1 MFDGLKTAVVSFGK
15 AAVITAVEKAPIIC
29 FVGGTIAL
37 GATIYMAVKAAP
49 KVKEDLDEYTAKA
62 KELDEQLKAGEAV
75 DQNGE
80 KVEVEVEENGEEV
93 KTLTKK
99 EYNHEM
105 RSLFVDTTINV
116 VKHMGGAAACALLA
130 VSLFGAAAYIPTLRL
145 AQLSGEYVALDK
157 TFKEYRAVVREEDG
171 VEKDHHYM
179 FKTKEAKRTVKVPS
193 LDEEG
198 NVTDVE
204 VEETHEVGEENPLY
218 WVYSAETCP
227 IFSSSEIIN
236 DEILFEK
243 EKNLQ
248 RKFER
253 CRILTDNDVLNELGL
268 FGEIKKNPKFGIKFG
283 KKWKKDADNTF
294 KLIIEKIWLP
304 DYTRKSGYALKY
316 QVTYDRE
323 LL

>member
-15 AAVITAVEKAPIIC
+15 TAVITAVEKVPIIC
-29 FVGGTIAL
+29 FIGGTIAL
-37 GATIYMAVKAAP
+37 GATVYMAVKAAP

-62 KELDEQLKAGEAV
+62 KELDKGLKAGEAV

-80 KVEVEVEENGEEV
+80 KVEVVVEENGEMIE
-93 KTLTKK
+93 TLTKK

-116 VKHMGGAAACALLA
+116 VKHMGGAAACAVLA

-145 AQLSGEYVALDK
+145 AQLSGRYMVLDK

-171 VEKDHHYM
+171 VEKDRHYM
-179 FKTKEAKRTVKVPS
+179 FKTREEKRTVKVPS

-198 NVTDVE
+198 QVTDVE
-204 VEETHEVGEENPLY
+204 VEEKHEVGEENPLY

-227 IFSSSEIIN
+227 IFSSAETIN

-248 RKFER
+248 RKFDR
-253 CRILTDNDVLNELGL
+253 CRILTDNDVLYELGL
-268 FGEIKKNPKFGIKFG
+268 FEELKKNPKFGIKFG
-283 KKWKKDADNTF
+283 KKWKKDGDNTF

-316 QVTYDRE
+316 QITYDRE

>member
-15 AAVITAVEKAPIIC
+15 TAVITAVEKAPIIC
-29 FVGGTIAL
+29 FIGGTIAL
-37 GATIYMAVKAAP
+37 GATVYMAVKAAP

-62 KELDEQLKAGEAV
+62 KELDKGLKAGEAV

-80 KVEVEVEENGEEV
+80 KVEVVVEENGEMIE
-93 KTLTKK
+93 TLTKK

-116 VKHMGGAAACALLA
+116 VKHMGGAAACAVLA

-145 AQLSGEYVALDK
+145 AQLSGRYMVLDK

-171 VEKDHHYM
+171 IEKDRHYM
-179 FKTKEAKRTVKVPS
+179 FKTREEKRTVKVPS

-204 VEETHEVGEENPLY
+204 VEEKHEVGDENPLY

-227 IFSSSEIIN
+227 IFSSAEIIN

-248 RKFER
+248 RKFDH
-253 CRILTDNDVLNELGL
+253 CRILTDNDVLYELGL
-268 FGEIKKNPKFGIKFG
+268 FEELKKNPKFGIKFG
-283 KKWKKDADNTF
+283 KKWKKDGDNTF

>member
-49 KVKEDLDEYTAKA
+49 KVKEDLDEYTKKA
-62 KELDEQLKAGEAV
+62 KDLDEALKMC
-75 DQNGE
+75 
-80 KVEVEVEENGEEV
+80 EEEHDGKATAEE
-93 KTLTKK
+93 KK

-105 RSLFVDTTINV
+105 RSLFVDTTLNV
-116 VKHMGGAAACALLA
+116 VKHMGGAAACALFA
-130 VSLFGAAAYIPTLRL
+130 VSLYGAAAYIPCLRL
-145 AQLSGEYVALDK
+145 TEVSGKYMVLDK
-157 TFKEYRAVVREEDG
+157 TFKEYRACVREEDG

-179 FKTKEAKRTVKVPS
+179 FKTREEKRTVKVPS

-204 VEETHEVGEENPLY
+204 VEEKHEVGEENPLY

-243 EKNLQ
+243 ENNLQ
-248 RKFER
+248 KKFER

-294 KLIIEKIWLP
+294 KLIVEKIWLP

>member
-15 AAVITAVEKAPIIC
+15 TAVITAVEKAPIIC

-49 KVKEDLDEYTAKA
+49 KVKEDLDEYTTKA
-62 KELDEQLKAGEAV
+62 KKLDEQLKAGEAV
-75 DQNGE
+75 DQDGNKVE
-80 KVEVEVEENGEEV
+80 VEVEVEENGEKIE
-93 KTLTKK
+93 TLTKK

-116 VKHMGGAAACALLA
+116 VKHMGGAAACALLS

-157 TFKEYRAVVREEDG
+157 TFKSYRACVREEEG
-171 VEKDHHYM
+171 AEKDRHYM
-179 FKTKEAKRTVKVPS
+179 FKTKEVKRTVKVPS

-204 VEETHEVGEENPLY
+204 VEEKHEVGEENPLY

-227 IFSSSEIIN
+227 IFSSSEVIN

-243 EKNLQ
+243 ENNLQ
-248 RKFER
+248 KKFER
-253 CRILTDNDVLNELGL
+253 CRILTDNDVLNELA
-268 FGEIKKNPKFGIKFG
+268 KSG
-283 KKWKKDADNTF
+283 KKTVITSLNLLSRRAGYP
-294 KLIIEKIWLP
+294 IIQRNPVIHLNIRSLM
-304 DYTRKSGYALKY
+304 TGSS
-316 QVTYDRE
+316 YDKGNIT
-323 LL
+323 L

>member
-116 VKHMGGAAACALLA
+116 VKHMGGAAACALLS
-130 VSLFGAAAYIPTLRL
+130 VSLFGAAAYIPCLRL
-145 AQLSGEYVALDK
+145 AEVSGKYMVLDK
-157 TFKEYRAVVREEDG
+157 TFKEYRACVREEDG
-171 VEKDHHYM
+171 VEKDRHYM
-179 FKTKEAKRTVKVPS
+179 FKTREEKRTVKVPS
-193 LDEEG
+193 LDEEIG
-198 NVTDVE
+198 RAHV
-204 VEETHEVGEENPLY
+204 
-218 WVYSAETCP
+218 
-227 IFSSSEIIN
+227 
-236 DEILFEK
+236 
-243 EKNLQ
+243 
-248 RKFER
+248 
-253 CRILTDNDVLNELGL
+253 
-268 FGEIKKNPKFGIKFG
+268 
-283 KKWKKDADNTF
+283 
-294 KLIIEKIWLP
+294 
-304 DYTRKSGYALKY
+304 
-316 QVTYDRE
+316 
-323 LL
+323 

>member
-49 KVKEDLDEYTAKA
+49 KVKEDLDEYTKKA
-62 KELDEQLKAGEAV
+62 KDLDEALKMC
-75 DQNGE
+75 
-80 KVEVEVEENGEEV
+80 EEEHDGKATAEE
-93 KTLTKK
+93 KK

-105 RSLFVDTTINV
+105 RSLFVDTTLNV
-116 VKHMGGAAACALLA
+116 VKHMGGAAACALFA
-130 VSLFGAAAYIPTLRL
+130 VSLYGAAAYIPCLRL
-145 AQLSGEYVALDK
+145 TEVSGKYMVLDK
-157 TFKEYRAVVREEDG
+157 TFKEYRACVREEDG

-179 FKTKEAKRTVKVPS
+179 FKTREEKRTVKVPS

-204 VEETHEVGEENPLY
+204 VEEKHEVGEENPLY

-227 IFSSSEIIN
+227 IFSSSEVIN

-243 EKNLQ
+243 ENNLQ
-248 RKFER
+248 KKFER

-294 KLIIEKIWLP
+294 KLIVEKIWLP

>member
-49 KVKEDLDEYTAKA
+49 KVKEDLDEYKEKA
-62 KELDEQLKAGEAV
+62 KDLDEALKMC
-75 DQNGE
+75 
-80 KVEVEVEENGEEV
+80 EEEHDGKATAEE
-93 KTLTKK
+93 KK

-116 VKHMGGAAACALLA
+116 VKHMGGAAACALFA
-130 VSLFGAAAYIPTLRL
+130 VSLYGAAAYIPCLRL
-145 AQLSGEYVALDK
+145 TEVSGKYMVLDK
-157 TFKEYRAVVREEDG
+157 TFKEYRACVREEDG
-171 VEKDHHYM
+171 VEKDRHYM
-179 FKTKEAKRTVKVPS
+179 FKTRKEKRTVKVPS

-204 VEETHEVGEENPLY
+204 VEEKHEVGEENPLY

-227 IFSSSEIIN
+227 IFSSSEVIN

-243 EKNLQ
+243 ENNLQ
-248 RKFER
+248 KKFER

-268 FGEIKKNPKFGIKFG
+268 FEEIKKNPKFGIKFG
-283 KKWKKDADNTF
+283 KKWKKDGDNTF

>member
-49 KVKEDLDEYTAKA
+49 KVKEDLDEYTKKA
-62 KELDEQLKAGEAV
+62 KDLDEALKMC
-75 DQNGE
+75 
-80 KVEVEVEENGEEV
+80 EEEHDGKATAEE
-93 KTLTKK
+93 KK

-105 RSLFVDTTINV
+105 RSLFVDTTLNV
-116 VKHMGGAAACALLA
+116 VKHMGGAAACALLS
-130 VSLFGAAAYIPTLRL
+130 VSLFGAAAYIPCLRL
-145 AQLSGEYVALDK
+145 TEVSGKYMVLDK
-157 TFKEYRAVVREEDG
+157 TFKEYRACVREEDG

-179 FKTKEAKRTVKVPS
+179 FKTREEKRTVKVPS

-204 VEETHEVGEENPLY
+204 VEEKHEVGEENPLY

-227 IFSSSEIIN
+227 IFSSSEVIN

-243 EKNLQ
+243 ENNLQ
-248 RKFER
+248 KKFER

-294 KLIIEKIWLP
+294 KLIVEKIWLP

>member
-15 AAVITAVEKAPIIC
+15 TAVITAIEKAPIIC

-49 KVKEDLDEYTAKA
+49 KVKEDLDNYTAKA
-62 KELDEQLKAGEAV
+62 KELDEALKAGEAV
-75 DQNGE
+75 DQDGNT
-80 KVEVEVEENGEEV
+80 VEVEVEGEEV
-93 KTLTKK
+93 ETLTKK

-105 RSLFVDTTINV
+105 RSLFVDTGINV
-116 VKHMGGAAACALLA
+116 VKHMGGAAACAVLC

-145 AQLSGEYVALDK
+145 VQLSSEYVALDG
-157 TFKEYRAVVREEDG
+157 TFKKYRACVKEEEG
-171 VEKDHHYM
+171 AEKDRHYM
-179 FKTKEAKRTVKVPS
+179 FRTKEVKRTVKVPS

-204 VEETHEVGEENPLY
+204 VEEKHEVGEENPLY

-227 IFSSSEIIN
+227 IFSSAEIIN
-236 DEILFEK
+236 DEILHEK
-243 EKNLQ
+243 ELNLQ

-268 FGEIKKNPKFGIKFG
+268 FGEIKKNPRFGIKFG
-283 KKWKKDADNTF
+283 KKWKKDGDNTF
-294 KLIIEKIWLP
+294 KLIVEKIWLP
-304 DYTRKSGYALKY
+304 DYTRKSGYTLKY